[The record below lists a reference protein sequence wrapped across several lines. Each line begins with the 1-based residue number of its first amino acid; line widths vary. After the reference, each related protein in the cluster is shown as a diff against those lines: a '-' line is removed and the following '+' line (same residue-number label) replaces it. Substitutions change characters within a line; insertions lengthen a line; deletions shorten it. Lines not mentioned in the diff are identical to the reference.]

1 MNILSLSN
9 LVPEQI
15 CDTRRFFG
23 RGGRK
28 RISHYC
34 QYAADF
40 ISRALDDPGIDG
52 AVFPRTC
59 DSCRVLGAYLED
71 SGKFLHTLS
80 VPARRDEGGAAYLA
94 QSLRRYKEAVEE
106 HYKTELNDIPER
118 AELIRARNSALRR
131 LYGRLPELSYGAYL
145 ETIHALLQKP
155 LREQNVPEDLPKAP
169 CGGGP
174 KVFVAGSTQP
184 GAELVRAVEEAG
196 MNIVGDRLPESRRLI
211 FAPEVASAGDIF
223 RNIAESVL
231 SSYTSPTQ
239 DDFSRILDEDR
250 EELLRTGARGV
261 IFLTQKYCEP
271 YDYLY
276 PAYSSMAESLGVKC
290 LRVVSSGGEAADGAA
305 LAIETFAGLL

>member
-23 RGGRK
+23 YEKRK

-40 ISRALDDPGIDG
+40 ISRALDDPDIDG

-59 DSCRVLGAYLED
+59 DSCRTLGAYLES
-71 SGKFLHTLS
+71 SGKFLYSLS
-80 VPARRDEGGAAYLA
+80 LPVRRDEGGTAYLTE
-94 QSLRRYKEAVEE
+94 SLRRYKEAVEE
-106 HYKTELNDIPER
+106 HYKAKLNDIPER
-118 AELIRARNSALRR
+118 AELVNARNRALKR
-131 LYGRLPELSYGAYL
+131 LYERLPELSYGAYL
-145 ETIHALLQKP
+145 EKIHALLQKP
-155 LREQNVPEDLPKAP
+155 LREQSVPEDLPKAP
-169 CGGGP
+169 CRDGP
-174 KVFVAGSTQP
+174 KVFVVGSTQP
-184 GAELVRAVEEAG
+184 GAEPVRTIEEAG

-211 FAPEVASAGDIF
+211 FAPEVTLSGDIF
-223 RNIAESVL
+223 RSIAESLL

-239 DDFSRILDEDR
+239 DAFSRIVEEDR

-290 LRVVSSGGEAADGAA
+290 LRVASSGGEAAAGAA